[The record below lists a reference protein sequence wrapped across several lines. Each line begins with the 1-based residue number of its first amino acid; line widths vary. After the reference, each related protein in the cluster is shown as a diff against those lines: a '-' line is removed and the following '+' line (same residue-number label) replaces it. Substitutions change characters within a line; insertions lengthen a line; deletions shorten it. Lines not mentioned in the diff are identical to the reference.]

1 MASVQWIKHL
11 RTQKE
16 RDDFNA
22 ILANSTTVLNRLKD
36 ILMEEIE
43 ELDKAESS
51 ISDFESPAWTHKQ
64 AYRNGDRARLRK
76 VLDLI
81 DIRKK

>member
-1 MASVQWIKHL
+1 MASIVWTKHL
-11 RTQKE
+11 RGKDKE
-16 RDDFNA
+16 DFEL
-22 ILANSTTVLNRLKD
+22 ILSNSTTVLNRLRD

-43 ELDKAESS
+43 ELDRSESS
-51 ISDFESPAWTHKQ
+51 IEDFESPAWTHKQ

-81 DIRKK
+81 TIKRK